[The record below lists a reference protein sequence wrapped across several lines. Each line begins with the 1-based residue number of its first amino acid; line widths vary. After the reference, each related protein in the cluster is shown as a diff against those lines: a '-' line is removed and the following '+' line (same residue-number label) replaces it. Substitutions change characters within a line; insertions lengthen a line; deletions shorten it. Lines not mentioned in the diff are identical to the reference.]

1 MGRFC
6 WVCVLFL
13 SAAKTPTR
21 FWQATFTD
29 YRRSIAFTDVKD
41 ALRLLLGTTRAPV
54 RFLGQTIIAFTL
66 FLYWES

>member
-6 WVCVLFL
+6 WVCVLFCQL
-13 SAAKTPTR
+13 PKRLQDSGKPTD
-21 FWQATFTD
+21 F
-29 YRRSIAFTDVKD
+29 RRSIAFTDVKD